1 MNSKVFKSLNSFRK
15 LFPFIKVNW
24 LTLFLIVLTFSLIK
38 YIFVDARLLQTL
50 IDRNNQIEL
59 KVQEINKLTQLNSEI
74 KLKLENSKE
83 KDLEIIESNA
93 RYRFR
98 MIKPDE
104 IFFQL
109 PSKIQ
114 SEK

>member
-1 MNSKVFKSLNSFRK
+1 MNNKVLTSLNSYRK
-15 LFPFIKVNW
+15 LFPFAKVNW

-38 YIFVDARLLQTL
+38 YIFIDARLLQTL
-50 IDRNNQIEL
+50 INRNNQIEI

-74 KLKLENSKE
+74 KIKLENSKQE
-83 KDLEIIESNA
+83 DLEIIESNA